1 MTKNNFS
8 ILYKFL
14 IIIIGT
20 FAVFLGLFYNN
31 NNFQFDIETLYYFT
45 YQSNILVII
54 YFLIDIINII
64 KNKKTFYPRFKGLL
78 QCQ

>member
-1 MTKNNFS
+1 MTKNNLS
-8 ILYKFL
+8 ILYKMI

-20 FAVFLGLFYNN
+20 FAVFLGLFYDN

-54 YFLIDIINII
+54 YFLIDVINII
-64 KNKKTFYPRFKGLL
+64 KKKETF
-78 QCQ
+78 